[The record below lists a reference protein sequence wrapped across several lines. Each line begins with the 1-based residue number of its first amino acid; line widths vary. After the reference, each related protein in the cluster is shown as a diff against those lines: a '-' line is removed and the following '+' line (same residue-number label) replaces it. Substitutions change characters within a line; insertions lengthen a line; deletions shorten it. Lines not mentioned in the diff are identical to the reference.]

1 MIMLG
6 FVALGFRHAQRTP
19 AEEELLVS
27 KPSRVVAGTPS

>member
-19 AEEELLVS
+19 AEEELLVP
-27 KPSRVVAGTPS
+27 KPSHVLAGAPS